1 MLHWQK
7 KMKELNR
14 EGHTHHLHHDHHHDD
29 YEEDQE
35 MEDEQEGEEAG
46 DADYEGDQDD
56 DEDDEEGEESTPG
69 SASDAEA
76 IDFGDVLD
84 MEPAELAYRHNN
96 NEGDGE
102 ELEEEGEGEGAGA
115 ALEMDEDEFLDFLT
129 GTTRLYTH
137 LKKGAQLMYALSA
150 ADECWSDLEDEI
162 QASSSMSPTE
172 MLESSQHTQPYNP
185 QKQQDHNSNK
195 RFSDYSIPTIQEEVL
210 SEPEAETT
218 SASLTLTPTQSV
230 TRPRSRSRVAPW
242 KKRTSGDKV
251 PTSSSATTL
260 SSFSGSG
267 KHHSYLSDSGEQ
279 RNGASS
285 MKLKSTKNGKQ
296 QNGNDSLGV
305 LKLTVLEGRKFPKN
319 LKGPVSPFVVVEFGD
334 LRKETKPVRRNR
346 TPKWN
351 KTLHIPV
358 KRSLVDEKITFSVF
372 DYQTTERTEKVP
384 STPRKRNWNKLRGKG
399 RTATIGPGGS
409 RKSKTTDNVVVP
421 RNNNRNGSKP
431 RLLSFGRS
439 NSTRDLWSKK
449 RAHTL
454 NNSTRGNSSGGEEK
468 NNINHKTKTRTRARS
483 KTRTEGDKEDI
494 FSEREKEKEKETE
507 PEKDNVTE
515 KEHSESSIEWEIEE
529 RPTAESTANNNNDSE
544 AQDAMSIIPQLS
556 ITPCPSVEE
565 NDVAQ
570 QDSSSSFSSFLDVPP
585 ASPPA
590 EQETPAPS
598 TNESTSSLSPSS
610 STSSLASVE
619 QETMPA
625 STTNTTAK
633 TEAVLIGCRAISIS
647 QFLARKEGHTSEEG
661 NVKHDLWLNLSM
673 LDAKGFYL
681 ENMEFCQIHV
691 QTEFIPT
698 PELQVLFWRECAK
711 LFDTGG
717 EGRINYWGIIHLLDA
732 LGIKLNREEELQQLV
747 QITLFVLSSV
757 RFYLPLHILLIVLFF
772 LKFPSETVSNSESSL
787 SPEELSGFMSKR
799 GRMFYMSKCP
809 SCGLKLTDYERDETI
824 FHVTT
829 CSLRHPSAF
838 KRTLV
843 QGMIIAR
850 APLLVPFKAG
860 RNGVIKVKVMKSNRA
875 DNRRLFV
882 LDRETGNLVEEKI
895 PPYIKLALRM
905 IYNTRMTNKAINTAK
920 TRAILRNMSINQGRK
935 YDNPKS
941 KKSIRSFVEYFEID
955 MTDVLE
961 PIDNFE
967 TFNQFFYRKL
977 KPGTRNIAFPD
988 DPYVA
993 VSPADC
999 RATVFQSI
1007 DESTKIWIKGKHFSL
1022 STLLK
1027 DENLVETFTGGAI
1040 GIFRLAPQDYHRF
1053 HIPVDGRVGRS
1064 WFVDGS
1070 YYTVNP
1076 VAINRANINVFGDN
1090 KRVISELF
1098 SEQFGEV
1105 CYVSVGATLVG
1116 SIILTTEEGQ
1126 EVRKGDE
1133 HGYFAFGGSTII
1145 LLFQKGTM
1153 EWDPELIAN
1162 SQKPVETLIKMGSY
1176 IGRHPDSP
1184 SSPPSSSFSSSSNAP
1199 VPSPAASSSASSP
1212 QRPSSPPPASSSTS
1226 SPSPSRSA
1234 VSNGGIA
1241 PSVRSPSS
1249 SSPSSSSS
1257 SCSSSSSSSSS
1268 SLLSSSSPNVVAV
1281 NGGHSVPPPSSFS
1294 ASSLD

>member
-1 MLHWQK
+1 MKHLPRKRKEWKVHERFALDQEELLLETFACTLGWHIPSRLGNMFLLEHHLCFYSKILQNKTQRKVRLEDITEIRKVHGGVRGGATGWYGISIFVKKPQPSGPQEEKLTFWSFKIPRDRVYDLLMLHWQK

-35 MEDEQEGEEAG
+35 MEDEQEGEEAE

-76 IDFGDVLD
+76 IDIEDVLD

-102 ELEEEGEGEGAGA
+102 ELEEEGEGEGAGT

-162 QASSSMSPTE
+162 QASSSMDPTE

-185 QKQQDHNSNK
+185 QKQQDHNNSNK
-195 RFSDYSIPTIQEEVL
+195 RFSDYSIPTIREEVL

-260 SSFSGSG
+260 SLFSGSG

-285 MKLKSTKNGKQ
+285 MKLKSTKNDKQ

-358 KRSLVDEKITFSVF
+358 KRSLVEEKITFSVF

-399 RTATIGPGGS
+399 RTATIGPSGS

-421 RNNNRNGSKP
+421 RNNNRN
-431 RLLSFGRS
+431 
-439 NSTRDLWSKK
+439 
-449 RAHTL
+449 
-454 NNSTRGNSSGGEEK
+454 
-468 NNINHKTKTRTRARS
+468 
-483 KTRTEGDKEDI
+483 
-494 FSEREKEKEKETE
+494 
-507 PEKDNVTE
+507 
-515 KEHSESSIEWEIEE
+515 
-529 RPTAESTANNNNDSE
+529 E

-732 LGIKLNREEELQQLV
+732 LGIKLNREEELQQL
-747 QITLFVLSSV
+747 
-757 RFYLPLHILLIVLFF
+757 
-772 LKFPSETVSNSESSL
+772 FPSETVSNSESSL

-977 KPGTRNIAFPD
+977 KPGTRMIAFPD

-1027 DENLVETFTGGAI
+1027 DENLVETFTGGSI

-1126 EVRKGDE
+1126 EVHKGDE

-1184 SSPPSSSFSSSSNAP
+1184 SSPPSSSFASSSNAP
-1199 VPSPAASSSASSP
+1199 VSSPAASSSASSP

-1226 SPSPSRSA
+1226 SPSPSRAA

-1257 SCSSSSSSSSS
+1257 S
-1268 SLLSSSSPNVVAV
+1268 LLSSSSPNVAAV
-1281 NGGHSVPPPSSFS
+1281 NGGHSLPPPSSSS
-1294 ASSLD
+1294 ASSLS